1 MTIQGTW
8 TMRSFGFALAAVTLA
23 GCAGMNDTQQRA
35 LTGTAGGA
43 AVGAVLGAIGG
54 DAGLG
59 AVAGAG
65 AGLIGG
71 LLVDHVKKSEQT
83 AYNQGYVAGEQRA
96 TYRR

>member
-1 MTIQGTW
+1 MSPLRVG
-8 TMRSFGFALAAVTLA
+8 RNFGFGLAALALV

-54 DAGLG
+54 NAGLG

-65 AGLIGG
+65 AGLAGG
-71 LLVDHVKKSEQT
+71 LLVDHVKKSEQ
-83 AYNQGYVAGEQRA
+83 ASYNRGYAAGRQRSRPA
-96 TYRR
+96 T